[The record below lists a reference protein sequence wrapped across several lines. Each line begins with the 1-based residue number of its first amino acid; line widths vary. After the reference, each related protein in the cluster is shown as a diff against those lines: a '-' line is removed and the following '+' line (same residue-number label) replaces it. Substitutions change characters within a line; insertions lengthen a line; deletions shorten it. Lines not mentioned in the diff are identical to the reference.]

1 MVSGRCCS
9 RRMARVTGLVLMA
22 LVAALALLAGAF
34 AKASPASAAPG
45 ELPAGPRPTQ
55 VNVTND
61 PAHRYGE
68 PVVMANPRN
77 PNNLVYFV
85 LGPDLNTA
93 CEQAG
98 DPLCTV
104 GPYGF
109 PNGLLTKNGWQHD
122 HVFVSFDRGRTWKP
136 STFTNGYTFP
146 CCVGD
151 DLEGSS
157 DPNIT
162 ATADGTFYIGFDVQS
177 SIANGV
183 SQYSAGVAV
192 AKSTDGGRT
201 WSQPVIVGTPIDRP
215 WMASDASTGIVYEE
229 SGSPPVNGILGPF
242 STGNPSAS
250 SSSISDRWLVSSRDG
265 VHWSTPQ
272 RLGGGGTPGYSISGS
287 SSMSAARGVLAT
299 TFAETSSAACG
310 YLVGAV
316 GPCDVFQTTAN
327 SGVTW
332 TRHLLPV
339 PSDSVGTRWL
349 AADPT
354 RSGHFTVA
362 VMNAASSEL
371 LVYQTFDSGTT
382 WHGPT
387 VVTEDTTVVHYKP
400 WLSYSPQGV
409 LGVMWRSTVP
419 ATTTTSPAV
428 AAKVVARAVSGDAVA
443 AASITPADDGDTCDI
458 PPGVSEDCNDGDPP
472 AGAYTIWAA
481 ISYNGGATFSNPLE
495 VSTAP
500 SPTPPATASQSFDDD
515 SYISLNHGDAYIAW
529 ADWRPG
535 ERQGYF
541 SDVKLQAFTF
551 PRGPHGH

>member
-1 MVSGRCCS
+1 M
-9 RRMARVTGLVLMA
+9 MA
-22 LVAALALLAGAF
+22 LILTLGLLAAVF
-34 AKASPASAAPG
+34 AQASHASTTANGLPPG
-45 ELPAGPRPTQ
+45 LQPTQ

-61 PAHRYGE
+61 LTRRYGE
-68 PVVMANPRN
+68 PVVMANPKN

-109 PNGLLTKNGWQHD
+109 PNGLLVKNGWQHD
-122 HVFVSFDRGRTWKP
+122 HVFTSFDRGKTWAP
-136 STFTNGYTFP
+136 ATFPNGYTFP

-177 SIANGV
+177 SIANGI
-183 SQYSAGVAV
+183 SQYSAGVGV

-215 WMASDASTGIVYEE
+215 WMVSDQSTGTVYIE
-229 SGSPPVNGILGPF
+229 SGSPPVNGILGPY
-242 STGNPSAS
+242 STGNPSAPTS
-250 SSSISDRWLVSSRDG
+250 AVSDRWVVSTHDG
-265 VHWSTPQ
+265 VHWTTPH
-272 RLGGGGTPGYSISGS
+272 RLGGGTPGYSISGS
-287 SSMSAARGVLAT
+287 SNMSAAHGVLAT
-299 TFAETSSAACG
+299 TFAESNSAACA
-310 YLVGAV
+310 YFTGATA
-316 GPCDVFQTTAN
+316 PCSVFETSTD

-332 TRHLLPV
+332 IRHNLPV
-339 PSDSVGTRWL
+339 PSDAFGTLWV

-354 RSGHFTVA
+354 RAGHFTVA
-362 VMNAASSEL
+362 VMNSTSSEL
-371 LVYQTFDSGTT
+371 LVYQTFNSGVT

-387 VVTEDTTVVHYKP
+387 AVTEDTSVVHYKP
-400 WLSYSPQGV
+400 WLSYSSDGV

-419 ATTTTSPAV
+419 VTTSAITTTALITS
-428 AAKVVARAVSGDAVA
+428 AA
-443 AASITPADDGDTCDI
+443 PADDPSSDPTDCNI

-472 AGAYTIWAA
+472 AGPYTIWAA
-481 ISYNGGATFSNPLE
+481 ISYDGGANFSNPLE
-495 VSTAP
+495 ISTAP

-515 SYISLNHGDAYIAW
+515 SYISLNKDDVYVAW

-541 SDVKLQAFTF
+541 SAVKLQAFTF
-551 PRGPHGH
+551 HFPGH